1 MSAARHKDR
10 HPAVVLLALALLAIP
25 GFGIGVLAGVAW
37 EAPGLL
43 VSHLLG
49 RTVEVPWGSAA
60 REGAA
65 GGEEVARI
73 ENAPASRTEEATAAR
88 ALPDVAAAAPERAA
102 SAPAPSATRL
112 RPDVLSPGASELRFA
127 VQVGAF
133 GESSAAEALAER
145 LRAKGFDVYVSPSA
159 PDGGARWRV
168 RVGPLPT
175 REQADRAAAR
185 LKAEEKLPTWVLD
198 ENAV

>member
-1 MSAARHKDR
+1 MSAARPRER
-10 HPAVVLLALALLAIP
+10 HPALVLLALTLLAIP

-60 REGAA
+60 RDVAEEPGTVAA
-65 GGEEVARI
+65 RVEE
-73 ENAPASRTEEATAAR
+73 APADASPG
-88 ALPDVAAAAPERAA
+88 LPDVAAAAPSRAESPGA
-102 SAPAPSATRL
+102 SATRL
-112 RPDVLSPGASELRFA
+112 RPEVLSPGAPELRFA

-133 GESSAAEALAER
+133 GESSAAESLAQR
-145 LRAKGFDVYVSPSA
+145 LRAKGFDVYVSPST
-159 PDGGARWRV
+159 PEGGARWRV
-168 RVGPLPT
+168 RVGPVST
-175 REQADRAAAR
+175 REQAERMAAR

>member
-1 MSAARHKDR
+1 MSAARPKER
-10 HPAVVLLALALLAIP
+10 HPALVLFALALLAIP

-60 REGAA
+60 RDAEEPETVAA
-65 GGEEVARI
+65 RVEE
-73 ENAPASRTEEATAAR
+73 APADASGG
-88 ALPDVAAAAPERAA
+88 LPDVAAPAPSRAA
-102 SAPAPSATRL
+102 SPGASATRL
-112 RPDVLSPGASELRFA
+112 RPGVLSPGAPELRFA

-133 GESSAAEALAER
+133 SESSAAESLAQR
-145 LRAKGFDVYVSPSA
+145 LRAKGFDVYVSPST
-159 PDGGARWRV
+159 PEGGARWRV
-168 RVGPLPT
+168 RVGPVPT
-175 REQADRAAAR
+175 REQADRMAAR